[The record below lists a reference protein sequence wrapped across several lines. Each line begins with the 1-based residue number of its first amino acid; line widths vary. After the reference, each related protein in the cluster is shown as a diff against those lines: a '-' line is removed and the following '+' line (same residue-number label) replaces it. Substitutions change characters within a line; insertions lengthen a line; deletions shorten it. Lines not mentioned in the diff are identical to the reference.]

1 MAEASTIARPY
12 AQAIFQLAQQ
22 NDRLQE
28 WSNTLA
34 YAEAIVCD
42 PQMVALINNPKMADS
57 KIVAT
62 ILSVAGESLTDEGK
76 NFIKLLAQ
84 NGRLGVFADI
94 VVQFEKFRAEAEK
107 TITAEVVSAYD
118 VSEAQQSEIAS
129 ALKNRLGCDVTLV
142 CRTDETLLGGAVI
155 RAGDLV
161 IDGSVTGQIDRL
173 KSELSH

>member
-22 NDRLQE
+22 NDSLQV
-28 WSNTLA
+28 WGDTLT
-34 YAEAIVCD
+34 YAKAIVCD
-42 PQMVALINNPKMADS
+42 PQMVGLINNPKIADS
-57 KIVAT
+57 KIVET

-76 NFIKLLAQ
+76 NFIKLLVQ

-94 VVQFEKFRAEAEK
+94 VAQFEKFRADAEK
-107 TITAEVVSAYD
+107 IMTAEVISAYE
-118 VSEAQQSEIAS
+118 VSEAQQSEIAT

-142 CRTDETLLGGAVI
+142 CRTDDTLLGGAVI

-161 IDGSVTGQIDRL
+161 IDGSVAGQIDRL